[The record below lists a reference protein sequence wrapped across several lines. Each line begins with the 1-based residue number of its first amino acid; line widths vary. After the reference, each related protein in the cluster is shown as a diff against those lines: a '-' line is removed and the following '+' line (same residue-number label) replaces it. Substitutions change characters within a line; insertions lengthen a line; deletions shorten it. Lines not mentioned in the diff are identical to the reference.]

1 MQQKKKHNE
10 IAIIIPAYNES
21 KNIEKLILKINFY
34 LNKPNIFI
42 VDDSPNFETD
52 TIIKKKKIKVNYFHR
67 KKKRGR
73 GSAVIFALKKII
85 KKKNIKTVIEMD
97 ADFSHPPKEIKRN
110 LDFFRKKNLDLLI
123 GSRYL
128 KNSKILNWPLSRKIL
143 SYLSNKLARLL
154 LSIKVT
160 DYTNGFRIYSL
171 KSCKI
176 ISKKCGKIGDGFII
190 LSEILQE
197 INNENLRIGEIKT
210 VFVNRARGESSVSF
224 KLIILSLFGLLK
236 LFVKRFK

>member
-34 LNKPNIFI
+34 LNKPNIFV
-42 VDDSPNFETD
+42 VDDSPNFETAL
-52 TIIKKKKIKVNYFHR
+52 IVKKKKIKVNYFHR
-67 KKKRGR
+67 KNKSGR

-85 KKKNIKTVIEMD
+85 RNKNIKTVIEMD
-97 ADFSHPPKEIKRN
+97 ADFSHPPNEIRRN
-110 LDFFRKKNLDLLI
+110 LNFFKKNNLDLLI

-128 KNSKILNWPLSRKIL
+128 KKSKIINWPLSRKIL

-154 LSIKVT
+154 LSIDVA

-176 ISKKCGKIGDGFII
+176 ITKRCGKIGDGFII

-197 INNENLRIGEIKT
+197 INNENLKIEEIET
-210 VFVNRARGESSVSF
+210 VFVNRSRGESTVSL
-224 KLIILSLFGLLK
+224 KLIIMSLFGLFK